1 MVMHAKS
8 GLNQPGGDIEVMG
21 VMQGYPVGDTMYV
34 MDAFGLPVEGTET
47 RVNAGKEAD
56 EYLIAHKD
64 ASDEVLR
71 PEYIVG
77 WYHSHPGYG
86 CWLSGIDVMT
96 QQTYQMV
103 QDPAIAIVI
112 DPNRTMA
119 AGKVEI
125 GCFRCYTNE
134 YADKIQKGQAGKTK
148 GGSAVMPAEK
158 IEEFGLH
165 AHKYYKVDHNF
176 FKSGLD
182 SELLDRVWNEYWVHT
197 LSTSPL
203 LSNQDMICKTVINV
217 VDKMKKLNMGNV
229 SSYGSRSKVL
239 NEEDFNPI

>member
-8 GLNQPGGDIEVMG
+8 GLGRPNGDVEVMG
-21 VMQGYPVGDTMYV
+21 IMQGYPLGTTLYV

-47 RVNAGKEAD
+47 RVNAGAEAD
-56 EYLIAHKD
+56 EYMIAHTE
-64 ASDEVLR
+64 ACESVSR
-71 PEYIVG
+71 PENVVG

-103 QDPAIAIVI
+103 QDPAIAIVV
-112 DPNRTMA
+112 DPKRTMS

-125 GCFRCYTNE
+125 GAFRCYTNE
-134 YADKIQKGQAGKTK
+134 YAEKKLKEGKKNAG
-148 GGSAVMPAEK
+148 GGDAGMSAEK
-158 IEEFGLH
+158 IDEFGLH
-165 AHKYYKVDHNF
+165 AHKYYQVDINF

-182 SELLDRVWNEYWVHT
+182 ADLLDRVWNEYWVHT

-203 LSNQDMICKTVINV
+203 LSNQDMICKTVVNV
-217 VDKMKKLNMGNV
+217 VEKIRKLPMATG
-229 SSYGSRSKVL
+229 YGKRSKII
-239 NEEDFNPI
+239 NEEDFSPIQ